1 MSIGDIGIR
10 CVASIIVIAVAA
22 IAIALIIVKTDW
34 R

>member
-1 MSIGDIGIR
+1 MSVGGIGIR

-22 IAIALIIVKTDW
+22 IAIVLIIEKNW